1 MHRMTPLR
9 REARRLA
16 FPSLCLALCLAL
28 GQGCDRSEPLHPED
42 AAAPASSKALPFHPD
57 TERAASSEPAGPAVP
72 GNAKSTGGVPVPFRA
87 TQTRVVPAGTLLT
100 VQLQGS
106 LSTDKVRAGDRFTAS
121 LAAPL
126 TIDGET
132 LIQSGTAVTGRV
144 ESEQAH
150 AGLPGLIPGSGYFQL
165 TLSTISI
172 DGKPIE
178 LQTSSL
184 FARGT
189 IQPSSISSSRGPSDS
204 QAENVRVRKGHPLT
218 FRLTA
223 PVTLG
228 YANAT
233 AKDQYPAQR

>member
-1 MHRMTPLR
+1 
-9 REARRLA
+9 
-16 FPSLCLALCLAL
+16 
-28 GQGCDRSEPLHPED
+28 
-42 AAAPASSKALPFHPD
+42 
-57 TERAASSEPAGPAVP
+57 
-72 GNAKSTGGVPVPFRA
+72 
-87 TQTRVVPAGTLLT
+87 LLT

-106 LSTDKVRAGDRFTAS
+106 LSTDIVRAGDRFTAS

-189 IQPSSISSSRGPSDS
+189 LQPSSISSGRGPSDP
-204 QAENVRVRKGHPLT
+204 QTENVRVRKGHALT

-228 YANAT
+228 YGNAT
-233 AKDQYPAQR
+233 AKDQFPARNVN

>member
-1 MHRMTPLR
+1 MDRMTALR

-16 FPSLCLALCLAL
+16 YASLCVALCLAL
-28 GQGCDRSEPLHPED
+28 GCDRSDPMHPED

-57 TERAASSEPAGPAVP
+57 REQAASSESAGPAIP
-72 GNAKSTGGVPVPFRA
+72 GNAKPAVPVPFSA
-87 TQTRVVPAGTLLT
+87 TQARVVPAGTLLT
-100 VQLQGS
+100 VQLLGS
-106 LSTDKVRAGDRFTAS
+106 LSTAKVRAGDIFTAS

-189 IQPSSISSSRGPSDS
+189 IQPSIISSSRGPSDP
-204 QAENVRVRKGHPLT
+204 QTENVRVRKGHPLT

-228 YANAT
+228 YTNAT
-233 AKDQYPAQR
+233 AKDQYPARNVN